1 MTRFPSIIAAPAL
14 LAGAVFLLHAPVG
27 AEPPE
32 KEKAAEKP
40 AESEPAGDKKDAAAV
55 DPTKAIE
62 PLGGTR
68 YRLGALTFDK
78 ATGVISVPAVVNM
91 NKGLLEYVLVHE
103 SGKVHESL
111 LSTVV
116 KPMEFNV
123 ALLLLRWKP
132 SEAFFDYAEPERG
145 GVPVKGAKHP
155 AASEMTLHIRWKDAA
170 GAEQTVRLEQWLHNA
185 DKRAKITE
193 GPFIYTGSRVMP
205 DGTFLAQET
214 GSLIALYVDPASVVN
229 NPRDGNENDDV
240 WFPDPDVPAKGT
252 QVTLELHPTA
262 PASGKPA
269 GKAASPPAAKPG
281 KKRRP

>member
-1 MTRFPSIIAAPAL
+1 MTRFLSTIAAPAL
-14 LAGAVFLLHAPVG
+14 LVGAVFLLQGPVG
-27 AEPPE
+27 AQQ
-32 KEKAAEKP
+32 AADEEKP
-40 AESEPAGDKKDAAAV
+40 AEAGEEKKEAAPV

-111 LSTVV
+111 LSTAV

-132 SEAFFDYAEPERG
+132 SETFFDYAEPERG
-145 GVPVKGAKHP
+145 GVPIKGAKHP
-155 AASEMTLHIRWKDAA
+155 VPSQMTLHVRWKDAS

-240 WFPDPDVPAKGT
+240 WFPDPGVPTKGT
-252 QVTLELHPTA
+252 PVTLELHPVA
-262 PASGKPA
+262 EPKA
-269 GKAASPPAAKPG
+269 GKAEAPPAVKP
-281 KKRRP
+281 KAKRRP